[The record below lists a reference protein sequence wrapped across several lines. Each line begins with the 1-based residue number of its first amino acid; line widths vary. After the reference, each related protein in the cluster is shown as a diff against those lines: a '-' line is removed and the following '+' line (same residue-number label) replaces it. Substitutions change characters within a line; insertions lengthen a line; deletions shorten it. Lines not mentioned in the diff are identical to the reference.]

1 MEGNKL
7 TEGFV
12 QSQYAEQI
20 VQKMNLIKG
29 DIEMKRNFEENI
41 SFLNLVI
48 EELTLKI
55 AKGHVNNEKTEGFD
69 KMISECKIWI
79 DLILEVQNSLK

>member
-1 MEGNKL
+1 MNTKKIKE
-7 TEGFV
+7 EFI

-29 DIEMKRNFEENI
+29 DTEMKRNFEENI
-41 SFLNLVI
+41 SFLNMLI

-55 AKGHVNNEKTEGFD
+55 AKGHVNGEITEGFD
-69 KMISECKIWI
+69 KLISECKIWI
-79 DLILEVQNSLK
+79 DLILKARNSLE